1 LRGDGGERFGVA
13 NGRRLVAGYDVVVD
27 CTDNLPARYLVNDAC
42 VLEV

>member
-1 LRGDGGERFGVA
+1 MRGDGGERFGAA
-13 NGRRLVAGYDVVVD
+13 NGRRLVKAFDVVVD